1 MKNKKSLCM
10 VCLCFLLLVMG
21 CNTYRDFV
29 IVNMSNEIIEVEYD
43 VLWIK
48 VGDSSPNIMSIEE
61 FNSEKSEWKSPN
73 QSENSYIIDEKNNK
87 IKVRIMP
94 NQVFRI
100 MTVDIDK
107 LKRYDD
113 EKFRIKSLKITGKQG
128 EVTLSGNQVFNN
140 FQQEVRNWS
149 LIDEN
154 APTFIYYYKEQ

>member
-1 MKNKKSLCM
+1 
-10 VCLCFLLLVMG
+10 MG

-61 FNSEKSEWKSPN
+61 FNSNKGEWKNPN
-73 QSENSYIIDEKNNK
+73 QDNYYVIDKENKKVKVK
-87 IKVRIMP
+87 IAP

-100 MTVDIDK
+100 DTVDIDK
-107 LKRYDD
+107 LERYTDV
-113 EKFRIKSLKITGKQG
+113 KFRIKNLKITGKQG
-128 EVTLSGNQVFNN
+128 EVMLIGNQVFNN
-140 FQQEVRNWS
+140 FQQEVRNWR
-149 LIDEN
+149 LLDEN